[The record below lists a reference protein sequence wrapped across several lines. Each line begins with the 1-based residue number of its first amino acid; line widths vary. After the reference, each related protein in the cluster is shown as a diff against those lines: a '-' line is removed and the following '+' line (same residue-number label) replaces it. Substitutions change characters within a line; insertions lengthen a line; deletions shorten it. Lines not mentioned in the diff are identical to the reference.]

1 LRQKFYALGCFKSI
15 DLLIDSSK
23 SKKLIYFKEFCFYQD
38 YFKIQKIK
46 IHLMFIMMLKNLY
59 GLEVYLV
66 LPFIFINKDFSILLG
81 GIQTTVGNNEGA
93 LVSKLFD

>member
-1 LRQKFYALGCFKSI
+1 
-15 DLLIDSSK
+15 
-23 SKKLIYFKEFCFYQD
+23 
-38 YFKIQKIK
+38 
-46 IHLMFIMMLKNLY
+46 MFIMMLKNLY
-59 GLEVYLV
+59 GLEVYLD